1 MFTFGNGLVL
11 REGARTFQ
19 FERELSCFEIQ
30 FRYLDNNEVRTFSK
44 TSLYKQILAKTVIPV
59 HQNGHPIAQPNTVPV
74 QDQVYTYSTTL
85 SEKQERTLG
94 FRNILVK
101 RAIALGVTPGSLKR
115 CEAFLESVRQEGDE
129 FFKKYVPYGHGP
141 TKLPCADTLRK
152 WMKRH
157 RSSGGNPYALLDL
170 RPLVRRC
177 KRISLQ
183 VEEMVEKCISKY
195 YLQKHGLSVA
205 ETFRRY
211 RQEVAQEERLL
222 GAKLELASLRSMQ
235 RRVKEI
241 DPYIRDLKRIGSEYA
256 GNQWRYSLKG
266 DTSTRVLER
275 VEIDHTWLDMWVLDP
290 VSGVPIGRPWI
301 TVAIDRFSG
310 YILGYYVSF
319 YGPSVASVAHCIR
332 NAIFPKEDLLS
343 LVPGLPQPWTA
354 MGIAEQY
361 VVDNGLEFHAK
372 DFLRIMFDLRADVL
386 FNPVR
391 RPWLKPSIER
401 SMMEVNRMLPSRGKV
416 YTPRKNMKPESPSDS
431 AAILFDDLCAGL
443 TLWAADTFPKSIHH
457 KNLVRPLDLWEEGR
471 LTSPIPMFPLGFE
484 QFDITAGMSTQRTVD
499 GDGVFFK
506 YLRFNSV
513 ELQDYLRSNGRK
525 IRLDI
530 RVNPDDLGRVFV
542 HLEAA
547 KRWLPVELQKPSNG
561 YGDGLSLIQHEIIR
575 AEAGKRLTRM
585 NAEEELAQAHERLR
599 CQWGETVARG
609 VRVRKHGHLVRLQ
622 GLSSARL
629 SGTKARKAK
638 EATDIPVASPI
649 SEGLLK
655 KVMPFKAFSMAE
667 DYS

>member
-44 TSLYKQILAKTVIPV
+44 TSLYKQILAKIVIPV
-59 HQNGHPIAQPNTVPV
+59 HQNGHQIAQPNTVPV

-101 RAIALGVTPGSLKR
+101 RAFALGVTPGSLKR
-115 CEAFLESVRQEGDE
+115 CEAFLESVQQEGDE
-129 FFKKYVPYGHGP
+129 FFKKYVPYGHGL

-195 YLQKHGLSVA
+195 YLQKNGLSVA

-222 GAKLELASLRSMQ
+222 GVKLELASLRSMQ

-241 DPYIRDLKRIGSEYA
+241 DPYIRDLKRYGSEYA

-301 TVAIDRFSG
+301 TVTIDRFSG

-401 SMMEVNRMLPSRGKV
+401 SMMEVNRMLPGRGKV

-542 HLEAA
+542 NLEAE
-547 KRWLPVELQKPSNG
+547 KRWLPVALQRPSNG

-629 SGTKARKAK
+629 SGTRARKATG
-638 EATDIPVASPI
+638 ANDIPVASPI
-649 SEGLLK
+649 SEGHLK